1 MYPDEFD
8 QLLIDGEAEL
18 AALPT
23 SAQVA
28 YCMLSPEAE
37 VNNGGFHQYFS
48 SSSGRFFPQA
58 LSALSAL
65 SAIGAVKTRALLEKA
80 SSIAYPNGYPNDPI
94 RHEVD
99 LSESDDVFDQLDEL
113 DDAFYQYEE
122 PLTELVNAYLSFA
135 GGQQAPAPDLMG

>member
-8 QLLIDGEAEL
+8 QLLIDDEAEL

-28 YCMLSPEAE
+28 YCMLSLEAE

-48 SSSGRFFPQA
+48 SSSGRFFPQ
-58 LSALSAL
+58 AL

-122 PLTELVNAYLSFA
+122 PLTELVNAYLSSA
-135 GGQQAPAPDLMG
+135 GG